1 MCFGFFSTVPGL
13 VSSARNTTMA
23 GSFSPLSVSRTEM
36 NIFEINEK
44 LCCQLEASLKQFQ
57 DLKKK
62 FLVSEAIAYTLGQP
76 AVEIQLVL

>member
-1 MCFGFFSTVPGL
+1 
-13 VSSARNTTMA
+13 MA
-23 GSFSPLSVSRTEM
+23 GSFIPLSAPREEM
-36 NIFEINEK
+36 NILEINEK
-44 LCCQLEASLKQFQ
+44 LWCQLEARQEQFQ